1 MRRTLLSVAVGLAG
15 AAGVTASGWALQAA
29 ALPPP
34 TPAAQVA
41 ADASAWFHEYRL
53 LVDVFHFHHRRTKGA
68 CLRGWFPGA
77 LGSKDRASLLSLESG
92 SVFRESKRH
101 PVRLVRG
108 HPGRRLPG
116 ALAIAAGCS
125 GALAPTLATAAQSG
139 THLRVE
145 RSYAANRPAIALEVS
160 RSNDER
166 LTLYVSPETYRPL
179 VAIVALDG
187 REATARLYLSRLN
200 PDVLTRFRL
209 LRQVAPEPRR

>member
-1 MRRTLLSVAVGLAG
+1 VRRTLLSVAVGLAG
-15 AAGVTASGWALQAA
+15 AAGVAASGWAVQAA

-53 LVDVFHFHHRRTKGA
+53 QIDVFHFHHRRTKGA

-77 LGSKDRASLLSLESG
+77 VGSRDRASVLSLESG
-92 SVFRESKRH
+92 SILRKSKKH
-101 PVRLVRG
+101 PVVLVMG
-108 HPGRRLPG
+108 HPSRRVPA
-116 ALAIAAGCS
+116 ALAVAAGCS
-125 GALAPTLATAAQSG
+125 SELAATLATAAQNG
-139 THLRVE
+139 AHLGIE

-179 VAIVALDG
+179 VAIVALEG
-187 REATARLYLSRLN
+187 REATARLYLSRMNL
-200 PDVLTRFRL
+200 DVLTRFRL